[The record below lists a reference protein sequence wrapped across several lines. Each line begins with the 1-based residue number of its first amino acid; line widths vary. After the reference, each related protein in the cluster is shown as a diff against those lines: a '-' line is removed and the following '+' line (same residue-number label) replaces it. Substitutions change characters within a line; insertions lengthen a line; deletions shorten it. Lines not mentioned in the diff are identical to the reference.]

1 MDKFDIEAKDT
12 AQVTATETGT
22 APVKAME
29 PSTPPPNPLAT
40 AIINEK
46 GGVAKTT
53 TVLNLGYEL
62 AHRGLSTLLIDL
74 DHRADLTKALGV
86 VLNPHQ
92 PSVVDALSAP
102 PAPFDNCLVTPAKH
116 TPGRLALIPA
126 ERTLAVLSLELAA
139 LPPADRPA
147 RLAPLLS
154 WAKGSFQC
162 VLLDCPPGLGVFTS
176 MVLGAADCVI
186 IPQEPSF
193 LAASGIR
200 ELETTLSE
208 FASAG
213 VPVRVLGILV
223 AKVRPTIHHR
233 EYIQRLRE
241 RYGKLVFDTVIPE
254 SIRYQEAP
262 AYGMAI
268 REYLGEGPLVEA
280 YSALADEVIERWRS
294 GRAPLMP
301 SRP

>member
-1 MDKFDIEAKDT
+1 MDKVNDKVNIAS
-12 AQVTATETGT
+12 ASALNSPPQA
-22 APVKAME
+22 
-29 PSTPPPNPLAT
+29 PPPFHPFSA
-40 AIINEK
+40 AVINEK

-53 TVLNLGYEL
+53 TALNLGYEL
-62 AHRGLSTLLIDL
+62 ACRGMNTLLIDL

-86 VLNPHQ
+86 ALAPNQ
-92 PSVVDALSAP
+92 LSVVDALSDP
-102 PAPFDNCLVTPAKH
+102 PAPYEDCVIAPPKE
-116 TPGRLALIPA
+116 TPGRLALMPA
-126 ERTLAVLSLELAA
+126 ERALAVLSVELAA
-139 LPPADRPA
+139 LAPADRPA
-147 RLAPLLS
+147 RLAPLLD
-154 WAKGSFQC
+154 WARSRFHC
-162 VLLDCPPGLGVFTS
+162 ILLDCPPGLGVFTS

-208 FASAG
+208 FVSAG

-233 EYIQRLRE
+233 EYIHKLRE
-241 RYGKLVFDTVIPE
+241 RYGDLVFDTVIPE

-268 REYLGEGPLVEA
+268 REYLGEGPLVDA
-280 YSALADEVIERWRS
+280 YSTLADEVIERWRS
-294 GRAPLMP
+294 ERVLLTP
-301 SRP
+301 SFL